1 MSFFKSLKHK
11 KHSLYYRLR
20 GSLLHSSVH
29 ILLHFRL
36 LLRWI
41 VFALLIGVVVGLAGV
56 AFGFCVEHATEF
68 RQEHPLALLCLPLG
82 GVLIVWLYRVTH
94 NFDDRGTNTVLASL
108 RSEAEPPARM
118 SVLIFISTVITH
130 FCGGSAGREGAALQ
144 LGGSLGNLIG
154 RGFRLRERD
163 KRILILAG
171 MSAAFSAIFRTP
183 IAAAVFAMEVGCIG
197 AMHYAALVPCAI
209 ASLTASYV
217 AESFGFGL
225 THYTLAEIPQ
235 LTLTAG
241 LKIILLGILCAA
253 VSIVFCTLLHK
264 TEDLLEA
271 KIRSPY
277 FRIMTAGV
285 LLLLLGLLFQ
295 SYDYFG
301 IGEHVIHNAIAG
313 ETLWYAFLV
322 KMLFTAVT
330 IGGGYKGGEIVPSF
344 FIGST
349 FGCLFGQLIG
359 LSPSLCAGLGMI
371 ALFCGVTN
379 CPLASLFIGAEL
391 FGMEAVPFC
400 LLVIA
405 VSYLLS
411 GYYGLYKEQKF
422 MYSKF
427 ADAPVHHKTR
437 Q

>member
-1 MSFFKSLKHK
+1 MFGHK
-11 KHSLYYRLR
+11 KSKYYYRIR
-20 GSLLHSSVH
+20 GWILHSSVH
-29 ILLHFRL
+29 VLLHIRL

-41 VFALLIGVVVGLAGV
+41 VFGALLGLVVGAVGAAFVHCIEYVTELRLA
-56 AFGFCVEHATEF
+56 
-68 RQEHPLALLCLPLG
+68 HPLILLGLPLA
-82 GVLIVWLYRVTH
+82 GVLIVWLYRVTK

-108 RSEAEPPARM
+108 RSEDEPPAKM
-118 SVLIFISTVITH
+118 SVLIFISTVLTH
-130 FCGGSAGREGAALQ
+130 LCGGSAGREGAALQ
-144 LGGSLGNLIG
+144 LGGSIGNLIG
-154 RGFRLRERD
+154 RTFKLRDRD
-163 KRILILAG
+163 RRILILAG
-171 MSAAFSAIFRTP
+171 MSAAFSSIFRTP

-197 AMHYAALVPCAI
+197 TMHYAALVPCAV
-209 ASLTASYV
+209 ASLTASWI
-217 AESFGFGL
+217 AETMGLGL
-225 THYTLAEIPQ
+225 THYDIGILPE
-235 LTLTAG
+235 LTAVSG
-241 LKIILLGILCAA
+241 LKILLLGLLCAA
-253 VSIVFCTLLHK
+253 VSIVFCMLLHK
-264 TEDLLEA
+264 TEHILES
-271 KIRSPY
+271 KISNPY
-277 FRIMTAGV
+277 LRIAFAGV
-285 LLLLLGLLFQ
+285 LLLVLGLLLR
-295 SYDYFG
+295 SDAYFG
-301 IGEHVIHNAIAG
+301 IGEHTIHNAIAG
-313 ETLWYAFLV
+313 ETVWYAFLL
-322 KMLFTAVT
+322 KMVFTAIT

-349 FGCLFGQLIG
+349 FGCLFGHLIG
-359 LSPSLCAGLGMI
+359 LSPSVCAGLGMV